1 MTAVIP
7 TRNISNAR
15 NYSGEKETTCRYIVI
30 GKVKGKLQSVV
41 EARMYMGRSK
51 DATTVYCSLWV
62 HGGDVYCSGSGKAGG
77 YGYHKESTAL
87 AAAIS
92 SAGIELY
99 GSNYSFLD
107 KDVKSDYKQKVYID
121 GCGSGSMETALKA
134 MAKAAG
140 AKGELLIV

>member
-1 MTAVIP
+1 MKAVIP
-7 TRNISNAR
+7 TENISNAR

-51 DATTVYCSLWV
+51 EATTVYCSLWV
-62 HGGDVYCSGSGKAGG
+62 HGDDVYCSGSGKAGG
-77 YGYHKESTAL
+77 YGYHKESAAL

-99 GSNYSFLD
+99 GSNYSFWD
-107 KDVKSDYKQKVYID
+107 KDVKPDYKQKAYIG

-134 MAKAAG
+134 MAKAVG